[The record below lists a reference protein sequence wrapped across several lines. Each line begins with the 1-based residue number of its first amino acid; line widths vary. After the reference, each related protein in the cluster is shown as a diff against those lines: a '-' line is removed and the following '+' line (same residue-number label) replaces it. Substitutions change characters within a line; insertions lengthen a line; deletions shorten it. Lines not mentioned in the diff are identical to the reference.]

1 MAFNFL
7 GNIPDVKG
15 LTVRFDEFGEEV
27 VGKVEFFD
35 SSTGKLGLIIKEDG
49 HATCLQLFY
58 QRDCENCQIVN
69 QNSARIEDSEANSRR
84 QDQMCVNADVE
95 DQSVAKVIKAHM
107 TEDEMKKVF
116 KDVNP
121 RVPNIGDDFSRRRGD
136 NPHLRNLIHI
146 KLEKMLCGAPPPG
159 EPEMMPQHTGIKLRQ
174 Y

>member
-7 GNIPDVKG
+7 GDIPDVKG
-15 LTVRFDEFGEEV
+15 LTVRFNEFGEEV

-35 SSTGKLGLIIKEDG
+35 SSTGKLGLIIEDG
-49 HATCLQLFY
+49 HSTCLQLFY

-69 QNSARIEDSEANSRR
+69 QNSARIEDSEATSRR
-84 QDQMCVNADVE
+84 QDQMCVNADME

-107 TEDEMKKVF
+107 SEDEMKKVF

-146 KLEKMLCGAPPPG
+146 KLEQMLCGAPPPG
-159 EPEMMPQHTGIKLRQ
+159 EPEILPQHTGIKYRQ